1 MNILAIDTSTE
12 ACSAALLVGSR
23 GARGEVVFVRYQE
36 APRGHAE
43 LILPMVDALLAEAG
57 IALKDLTAIAFG
69 RGPGSFTGV
78 RLAASVVQ
86 GLAFGAGVGVVPVS
100 TLQAV
105 AYRAFALDDA
115 RGGPTA
121 SHVLV
126 CNDARMDEVYTAAF
140 ARGALR
146 ERGLSEGGLIEGVS
160 LPVALGPEAVQPPD
174 RVEVPAVASDAASVM
189 VSAARWIGAGR
200 GFRAYPSL
208 ARLRAEA
215 GGPLVAVDDALLPRA
230 EDVLAL
236 AIPEVKAGR
245 VLPASAALPVYVR
258 DDVAKVPGRGL
269 GGAGVGP
276 LSSG

>member
-12 ACSAALLVGSR
+12 ACSAALHVGSR
-23 GARGEVVFVRYQE
+23 GARGEAVFVRYQE

-57 IALKDLTAIAFG
+57 ITLKDLTAIAFG

-126 CNDARMDEVYTAAF
+126 CNDARMDEVYNAAF
-140 ARGALR
+140 ARSGLR
-146 ERGLSEGGLIEGVS
+146 ERGLSEGGFIEGVS

-174 RVEVPAVASDAASVM
+174 RVQVPALGGAM
-189 VSAARWIGAGR
+189 PSAARWIGAGR
-200 GFRAYPSL
+200 GFRAYASL
-208 ARLRAEA
+208 ARLRKEA

-258 DDVAKVPGRGL
+258 DEVAKVPGAAPL
-269 GGAGVGP
+269 A